1 MIGPRPGKDAF
12 VALQARGPGDRKAA
26 LIAAVADALQKNDVL
41 ACK

>member
-1 MIGPRPGKDAF
+1 MTMGGTMIRPI
-12 VALQARGPGDRKAA
+12 GPGDRKAA